1 LSFDLRV
8 HSSSAIC
15 LWLWKDRYEEEERVP
30 YHPDVRAKTGHP
42 TRFLLSRLGCA
53 RTLLKEGRFLDWDV
67 CLFSYAHLPNVAEL
81 KQAMKF
87 EIADLLNEIMSVDLF
102 HDKKWRI

>member
-1 LSFDLRV
+1 L
-8 HSSSAIC
+8 
-15 LWLWKDRYEEEERVP
+15 
-30 YHPDVRAKTGHP
+30 
-42 TRFLLSRLGCA
+42 
-53 RTLLKEGRFLDWDV
+53 
-67 CLFSYAHLPNVAEL
+67 YAHLPNVAEL